1 MAATR
6 LIALHI
12 NKGKTVAQ
20 CLADRTD
27 YSQNAEKTNDGEFIS
42 SYECDPK
49 TADEEFLLSKRQYQ
63 HITGRQQKNDIIA
76 YQIRQSFK
84 PGEITPEEANQ
95 VGYETAMR
103 WTKGKHAF
111 IVATHIDRS
120 HIHNHIIYNSTSLD
134 CTCKF
139 NNFFLSG
146 LAVQRLS
153 DMVCI
158 EHGLSIIEPKPY
170 RERVKRTTFPKKR
183 TKRDELCTAINQI
196 LKKKPK
202 NFSEFV
208 IQLSELGY
216 EFKDGKQPAFR
227 HSGEKRFIRLRSLG
241 EGYSQEDIITI
252 LSGKSIQ
259 KAFRASK
266 QVHTQ
271 REFNLLI
278 DIQAK
283 MAEGKSAGYE
293 WWAKKYNR
301 NEAAR
306 TVCLLRER
314 GIDNYEELKA
324 LTEKL
329 SSRFNELS
337 DEVRKSEKRML
348 EIGALLKHIN
358 NYSRTRKVY
367 EAYRKS
373 GYSRKFFEEHRE
385 EIQIHKAAKQAFEQL
400 PERKVP
406 SRKSLNEEFHRCLSE
421 KKKAYTEYRQ
431 VKKEMQEYL
440 TAKRTVENILGIDW
454 KKEEGQ
460 KKKNIEY
467 RNR

>member
-1 MAATR
+1 
-6 LIALHI
+6 
-12 NKGKTVAQ
+12 
-20 CLADRTD
+20 
-27 YSQNAEKTNDGEFIS
+27 
-42 SYECDPK
+42 
-49 TADEEFLLSKRQYQ
+49 
-63 HITGRQQKNDIIA
+63 
-76 YQIRQSFK
+76 
-84 PGEITPEEANQ
+84 
-95 VGYETAMR
+95 MR

-134 CTCKF
+134 CTRKF
-139 NNFFLSG
+139 KNFFLSG

-170 RERVKRTTFPKKR
+170 RERVKRTTFPKKH
-183 TKRDELCTAINQI
+183 TKRDELCTAIDQI

-202 NFSEFV
+202 NFSDFV
-208 IQLSELGY
+208 LQLSELGY

-227 HSGEKRFIRLRSLG
+227 HSGEKRFIRMRSLG
-241 EGYSQEDIITI
+241 EGYSQEDIIAI
-252 LSGKSIQ
+252 LSGKSTQ
-259 KAFRASK
+259 KAPRASN

-278 DIQAK
+278 DIQSK
-283 MAEGKSAGYE
+283 IAEGKSAGYE
-293 WWAKKYNR
+293 HWAKKYNR
-301 NEAAR
+301 KEAAR

-329 SSRFNELS
+329 SGRFNELS
-337 DEVRKSEKRML
+337 DEMRKSEKRMV
-348 EIGALLKHIN
+348 EIGALLTHIN

-406 SRKSLNEEFHRCLSE
+406 SRKSLNEECHRCLSE

-431 VKKEMQEYL
+431 VKKEIQKYL
-440 TAKRTVENILGIDW
+440 IAKQTVEQILGIDR
-454 KKEEGQ
+454 KVNGKQ
-460 KKKNIEY
+460 RKSNAIEK
-467 RNR
+467 